1 MTFDEIGIDELESW
15 LTSGATLVDV
25 REPWEF
31 AFGRLPGAVNVPMSE
46 LANRLAEVPDNVV
59 LVCATGARSGNVAHY
74 LMVNGYTKV
83 ANLVPGTLGW
93 REAGGELESG
103 PPSGTEEEKRADADQ
118 G

>member
-1 MTFDEIGIDELESW
+1 
-15 LTSGATLVDV
+15 VDV

-59 LVCATGARSGNVAHY
+59 LVCASGARSGKVAHY

-83 ANLVPGTLGW
+83 ANLMPGTLGW

-103 PPSGTEEEKRADADQ
+103 PPEEEKRADADQ